1 MIKANFVEL
10 LDGCIVDSLRFHDE
24 NKAIQEEL
32 RGNYST
38 KRGLLRKR
46 LRQRDFTQRRQGAK
60 ALRKNFAA
68 LLLGAFA

>member
-10 LDGCIVDSLRFHDE
+10 LDGCIVDSLRFRDE

-32 RGNYST
+32 RGIYST
-38 KRGLLRKR
+38 NAGLLRKR
-46 LRQRDFTQRRQGAK
+46 LSQKDFTQRRHGAK
-60 ALRKNFAA
+60 ALRKPFAP